1 MFYYEKDGNYFSSTT
16 EIVDLTTITKEEYDA
31 QVEALIKQQ
40 EEEYEAMQKLLK
52 EESADGNSET
62 ETA

>member
-16 EIVDLTTITKEEYDA
+16 EIADLTAITKEEYDV

>member
-1 MFYYEKDGNYFSSTT
+1 MFYYENDGNYFSSTT
-16 EIVDLTTITKEEYDA
+16 EIVDLTAITKEEYDA

-40 EEEYEAMQKLLK
+40 EEECEAMQKLLK